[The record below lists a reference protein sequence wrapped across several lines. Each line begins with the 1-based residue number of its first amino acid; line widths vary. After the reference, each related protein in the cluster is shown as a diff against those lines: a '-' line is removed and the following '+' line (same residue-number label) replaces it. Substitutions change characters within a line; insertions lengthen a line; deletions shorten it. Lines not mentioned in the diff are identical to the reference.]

1 MTTLADRPGL
11 TPSTGERPDSDALIK
26 EARQLRRRR
35 YLIVGVVLV
44 VIAGGSGVGF
54 ALSQGGGRRNIG
66 SGRSHTVPAEPKA
79 IPPTSAPRY
88 PEAVLPSSALITQ
101 ISVTPKGLLLT
112 GETRAS
118 FGNRNPTTC
127 VAAPID
133 PRTLA
138 LGKLEIGK
146 CNDPLLSGLTVAAVT
161 MQSPHSNNAAIS
173 INTANVATGRVHDGP
188 PIATYGLSSDT
199 HPVFAS
205 GTRWIWIYEVATT
218 AGPELLQVS
227 ADSGAV
233 VDTVP
238 MPALYRPLL
247 AADGGGVWVANSIGG
262 SPASALSYVA
272 AGASAPRV
280 VVAATDLPIC
290 WLVASGTSAWVG
302 AGVDRACAQEDVER
316 FTDDST
322 VPVFTAAE
330 GVTPPASTV
339 IGDEAN
345 GLWTMQWV
353 SPTREEIIHI
363 DPDTGSES
371 VVGTLP
377 SARLP
382 SYETDEGLNPGQSA
396 YFNGSLYLLEP
407 PFRKNGYLGYTSI
420 VRVVPAHDG

>member
-11 TPSTGERPDSDALIK
+11 TPSTGKRPDSDALIK

-35 YLIVGVVLV
+35 YLIVGVVLLV
-44 VIAGGSGVGF
+44 VAGGSTVGF
-54 ALSQGGGRRNIG
+54 ALSQGGGRRITG
-66 SGRSHTVPAEPKA
+66 SGHSHTVPAEPKA
-79 IPPTSAPRY
+79 IPPTSATRY

-118 FGNRNPTTC
+118 FGKRSPTTC

-138 LGKLEIGK
+138 LGKLEVGS
-146 CNDPLLSGLTVAAVT
+146 CNDPLLSGLTVAAVST
-161 MQSPHSNNAAIS
+161 LSPQSNNATIS
-173 INTANVATGRVHDGP
+173 VDTANAATGRVHDGP
-188 PIATYGLSSDT
+188 PIMTFGSYSDT
-199 HPVFAS
+199 HPVVAS
-205 GTRWIWIYEVATT
+205 GARWTWIYDVDTT

-262 SPASALSYVA
+262 SPAAALSYVA

-280 VVAATDLPIC
+280 VVAATDQPIC

-302 AGVDRACAQEDVER
+302 AGVDRACAQEGVER

-322 VPVFTAAE
+322 VPVFTVAA
-330 GVTPPASTV
+330 GVTPPAATV

-353 SPTREEIIHI
+353 SPTREEIVHI
-363 DPDTGSES
+363 DPDTGSEA
-371 VVGTLP
+371 VVGTLA

-382 SYETDEGLNPGQSA
+382 TYETDEGLTPGQSA
-396 YFNGSLYLLEP
+396 YFDGSLYLLEP

-420 VRVVPAHDG
+420 VRVVPPHAS